1 MNIIEGVCIVAGLLF
16 VGVMLGFHCFISS
29 QNITTN
35 EYCKRM
41 WQTIS
46 GNPFDKYH
54 NNYLGVIASKILP
67 GLSAVRRQ
75 LSWQTLSKS

>member
-1 MNIIEGVCIVAGLLF
+1 
-16 VGVMLGFHCFISS
+16 
-29 QNITTN
+29 
-35 EYCKRM
+35 M
-41 WQTIS
+41 WQNIS
-46 GNPFDKYH
+46 GNPFNKYH